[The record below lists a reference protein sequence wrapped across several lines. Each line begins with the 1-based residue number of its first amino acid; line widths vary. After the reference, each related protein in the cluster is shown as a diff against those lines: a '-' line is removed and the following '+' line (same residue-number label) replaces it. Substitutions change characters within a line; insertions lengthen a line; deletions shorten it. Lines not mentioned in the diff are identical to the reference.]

1 MGVDSLDAFQKE
13 EVRKILESETMS
25 YKEGPN
31 RGLYHQ
37 KKRRP
42 REK

>member
-1 MGVDSLDAFQKE
+1 MGVYSLDAFQKG
-13 EVRKILESETMS
+13 EVGKVLVPETMS
-25 YKEGPN
+25 YKERLN
-31 RGLYHQ
+31 LGLFRP